1 MTSARCQ
8 DLNGSIFSFCW
19 IHEIPVDCQA
29 GWCGPWSGQ
38 SAVPVRLSL
47 SLSLSLSRSSPRLSA
62 VVRWAPC
69 RQDVTGLALTSSQA
83 TPHRYWL
90 ATCRANCLFR
100 KLSTM
105 ISIWISDMS
114 GAANWNRWRW
124 PKSCWLLMF
133 PSSSCCVWMT
143 ENKIKSWIDI
153 SWCQSRHYR
162 HLVTWWVKINY

>member
-1 MTSARCQ
+1 MWRQQGVKTWTEAFSHSGEFMKFLLTARQ
-8 DLNGSIFSFCW
+8 DDVGRGLGS
-19 IHEIPVDCQA
+19 P
-29 GWCGPWSGQ
+29 Q
-38 SAVPVRLSL
+38 SQSVSL

-90 ATCRANCLFR
+90 ATCWANCLFR

-114 GAANWNRWRW
+114 GPGNWNRWRW